1 MLPYLLNLA
10 SRATGYSEYAAAHN
24 CSWLHLPRTS
34 STARFWLIPAKAELN
49 TRKLDVSDST
59 NTPFRAVDTIM
70 FVPGLSSNRTRGDDS
85 VKSNTVYQWHH
96 QDQGCDLGISHLCL
110 LWQPYYL
117 TKIFW
122 WSAVSTHPIEKPF
135 IPRVVMI

>member
-49 TRKLDVSDST
+49 TGKLDVSDST
-59 NTPFRAVDTIM
+59 NTPFRTVDTIM
-70 FVPGLSSNRTRGDDS
+70 FVPGSAPTEPEEMIQSNRTRCT
-85 VKSNTVYQWHH
+85 N
-96 QDQGCDLGISHLCL
+96 GIIK
-110 LWQPYYL
+110 
-117 TKIFW
+117 T
-122 WSAVSTHPIEKPF
+122 
-135 IPRVVMI
+135 RVVIWASAIYAFYGSLTI